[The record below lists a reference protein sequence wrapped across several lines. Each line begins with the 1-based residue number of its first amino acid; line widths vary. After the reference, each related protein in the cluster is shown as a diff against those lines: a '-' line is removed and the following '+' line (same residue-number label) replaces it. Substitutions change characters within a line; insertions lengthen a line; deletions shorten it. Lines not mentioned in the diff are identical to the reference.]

1 MTMVRGR
8 VGETQLTVE
17 SAHQWLSFLVIH
29 QNNCGVLNTFPLD
42 YPQGQLRQNLDIIRV
57 HQQRMA
63 KGSKAESLGRHGLYS
78 GGWGDGSSGKSTI
91 HASMLTQVQSLTSH
105 IKLDKLP
112 CVCNL
117 RIPAGRWQQSP
128 EAGGICSRT
137 ADTEGSCLSKWRLRP
152 APESCPLT
160 TTQTPRQ
167 NHIYSHTHTQQKN
180 QTSSKRGFSDQDSN
194 FNTLPLPNTSLRICL
209 QVARCSSGAARPFSG
224 PCIKS
229 FFVFVLF

>member
-57 HQQRMA
+57 HQQRTT
-63 KGSKAESLGRHGLYS
+63 KGSKAESLGRHGLHR
-78 GGWGDGSSGKSTI
+78 GGWGYGSSGKSTI

-112 CVCNL
+112 CLCNL

-128 EAGGICSRT
+128 EAGGLLVWNMQQNSRHRGILPQQVAIETCSRK
-137 ADTEGSCLSKWRLRP
+137 LSSDHHTDSAAEPHSL
-152 APESCPLT
+152 
-160 TTQTPRQ
+160 
-167 NHIYSHTHTQQKN
+167 THTQIAK
-180 QTSSKRGFSDQDSN
+180 K
-194 FNTLPLPNTSLRICL
+194 PNL
-209 QVARCSSGAARPFSG
+209 Q
-224 PCIKS
+224 
-229 FFVFVLF
+229 